1 MAGPKWN
8 PPRIPDPNYLGGA
21 RQESEGTSESKS
33 FLGAGRIIH
42 VDTASMVC
50 SVVGET
56 GTWSRNDVLLPS
68 PAGSG
73 PRSWAGS
80 IPEPGTRV
88 LVGWSKVG
96 SRGFKPQIVQFLTSG
111 TYLSRDYAPF
121 QSVSPDQARIALD
134 ADPSLADDPAINLK
148 AIRLKSPKGY
158 PGDYVVSSSSGA
170 DSVMDR
176 DVWFTNRAGN
186 EIRLRDSDQSYILQ
200 TINEFVSNSAGYY
213 RRGLIKRNAFN
224 FLPDIPVDDKGNV
237 KKDSPA
243 FTTMLKLGL
252 INKDGT
258 KILADDPNN
267 LFYPY
272 DVLSDGQR
280 ASFIV
285 RDERNF
291 RFSETNECYVEDR
304 ADIRHTSDGV
314 MSVTAEGDGVQIES
328 FAPYIE
334 DVKGTIVGNDPKF
347 PDEYKQ
353 VLTMQLFDDAE
364 PGYTTGIIPKYSTAD
379 TLEKNTDDTDSRALA
394 RLFTIQC
401 PVNSN
406 KYTFGVSKEGRVF
419 LHVPA
424 SSGKIS
430 PEDKG
435 KSIDLNTAGKVRAVL
450 GADPA
455 DSVSLFFNMAGG
467 IKGTI
472 GRMNNDGQGQA
483 DGNSIDMTLKGGI
496 FLRYEGNDSNGLARG
511 ATVGGSSFDS
521 VSANAFQNVGG
532 SSSELV
538 GGAKTVE
545 ATSINENCGP
555 GGRRMKSSGDV
566 FEIVAGKTS
575 RAYALPRISTF
586 ALNDTKVVIAGADS
600 ETVLVGSKLRTV
612 TAGAGIV
619 DTVGAGN
626 YVVSVGA
633 GSYSISVGAGSFSIA
648 VGAGAISLAT
658 AAGAA
663 TFASSLTTTIAGGV
677 ATVVTAPL
685 VTIGAVPVGGAV
697 SGIPGPPGPHIDYVT
712 GIPIRGS
719 ALVLMG

>member
-1 MAGPKWN
+1 MTVN
-8 PPRIPDPNYLGGA
+8 RPRITGPLGGA
-21 RQESEGTSESKS
+21 RQDAEGTKESKS
-33 FLGAGRIIH
+33 YLGAGRIIH
-42 VDTASMVC
+42 VDTSTMVC
-50 SVVGET
+50 SVRGET
-56 GTWSRNDVLLPS
+56 GTWERNDVLLPA
-68 PAGSG
+68 PAGSS
-73 PRSWAGS
+73 PRSWAGL
-80 IPEPGTRV
+80 IPEVGTRV
-88 LVGWSKVG
+88 LVGWSKFTSG
-96 SRGFKPQIVQFLTSG
+96 GFVPQIVQFLTSG
-111 TYLSRDYAPF
+111 SYLSKDYIPF
-121 QSVSPDQARIALD
+121 QTTSPEQAELALE
-134 ADPSLADDPAINLK
+134 ADPTLEDDPSINLK
-148 AIRLKSPKGY
+148 PIRLKSPRGY
-158 PGDYVVSSSSGA
+158 SGDWMVSSSSGA

-176 DVWFTNRAGN
+176 DVWFVNRAGN
-186 EIRLRDSDQSYILQ
+186 EIRLRDSDQTYILQ
-200 TINEFVSNSAGYY
+200 TINEFTSNAAGYY

-224 FLPDIPVDDKGNV
+224 FFPDIPVDESGNV

-243 FTTMLKLGL
+243 FSKMLELGL
-252 INKDGT
+252 INENGT
-258 KILADDPNN
+258 KILIDNPDSP
-267 LFYPY
+267 FYPY
-272 DVLSDGQR
+272 DVLPDGQR
-280 ASFIV
+280 VSFV
-285 RDERNF
+285 VHDERNK
-291 RFSETNECYVEDR
+291 RFSETDECYIEDR
-304 ADIRHTSDGV
+304 VELRHTSRGI
-314 MSVTAEGDGVQIES
+314 MEVTAEGDGVQIEDFS
-328 FAPYIE
+328 AFIE
-334 DVKGTIVGNDPKF
+334 DVKGTVVGNDPKF
-347 PDEYKQ
+347 PNEYKQ

-379 TLEKNTDDTDSRALA
+379 TLEKNTNDTDTRALA
-394 RLFTIQC
+394 KLFTIQC

-472 GRMNNDGQGQA
+472 GRMNNNGQGQA

-586 ALNDTKVVIAGADS
+586 ALNDTKVVIAGTDS

-626 YVVSVGA
+626 YVGSVGA
-633 GSYSISVGAGSFSIA
+633 GSYSISVGAGSLSIA